1 MQNYVNSLG
10 QNWDKT
16 TEKLRKN
23 PQTPKKIQLK
33 IHLYKD
39 KPQLIYQMCF
49 SVHLQLNIYYY
60 QGKIQQKSKL
70 WQPRTH
76 YLTDETEKASLYKRN
91 HNLSHFRG

>member
-10 QNWDKT
+10 QNWAKT

-23 PQTPKKIQLK
+23 SQTPQK
-33 IHLYKD
+33 IHPRIQLYKD

-60 QGKIQQKSKL
+60 QVKIQ
-70 WQPRTH
+70 
-76 YLTDETEKASLYKRN
+76 
-91 HNLSHFRG
+91 